1 MLQCNRTDI
10 SEGIVV
16 NKTGASKEC
25 MLCHYW
31 YFRNVVDFKF
41 ESHVSNKCHDVLMTT
56 HELKNISV
64 LNVKG
69 VG

>member
-16 NKTGASKEC
+16 NKTGASKEY

-56 HELKNISV
+56 YELKNISV